1 MKINAERVKEA
12 LIANGMTPASLADKI
27 GVARSTVHRWL
38 QGTQD
43 MRSDKVALVA
53 EGLNLNLNDV
63 VVDEDFDFENLRPIS
78 TKLVL
83 IEEMKLSEN
92 DTWERVPGGMVLR
105 YSQSVLGRYS
115 TTEEHLMLTKIDGDG
130 MAPTIPSNA
139 MVLWIR
145 NEITDPAKAEIR
157 DGSIYVLSV
166 AGRYRVRRLRAVR
179 NGVVVYGDSAEI
191 QAETFS
197 TSDFQEL
204 KIHGRVV
211 EATQYFD

>member
-1 MKINAERVKEA
+1 MKLNAERVKEA

-53 EGLNLNLNDV
+53 EGLNMALNDV
-63 VVDEDFDFENLRPIS
+63 VAGEEFDFENLRP
-78 TKLVL
+78 TTEKLVS

-115 TTEEHLMLTKIDGDG
+115 TTEERLMLTKIDGDG

-179 NGVVVYGDSAEI
+179 NGVVVYGDSDEI

-197 TSDFQEL
+197 ASDFEEL